1 MPNILIVGGTG
12 KIGTELLS
20 LLAKHHAS
28 IRVLR
33 RPNSK
38 SQFSNPGD
46 FEIVYGDLDDSE
58 SIRVALK
65 GISQVFLLTRDQPQ
79 QGELESKLIDLAISA
94 GVKKIV
100 KSSAFAAGL
109 NPPVGYGLTHTVS
122 EQKLMTSGL
131 NWVILRPYMFMQ
143 NFLEL
148 ADLIKSRGIIPLPM
162 GKTKIGLI
170 DARDVALVAKTIL
183 VGEEHENRI
192 YELTGPESLSLAEA
206 AEILSNLLGRTIHYR
221 SPPLWLAGLMM
232 RMQDVS
238 SWDVRMRK
246 QLFRM
251 IHEGGEDKVTGDV
264 EKISGQK
271 PRTLEMFFREYQN
284 TFQ

>member
-1 MPNILIVGGTG
+1 VGGTG

-20 LLAKHHAS
+20 LLTEHHAS
-28 IRVLR
+28 IRVLL

-38 SQFSNPGD
+38 SQLSDSSN
-46 FEIVYGDLDDSE
+46 FEIVYGDLNDSE

-79 QGELESKLIDLAISA
+79 QGDLESDLIDLAIRA

-122 EQKLMTSGL
+122 EQKLMSSGL

-183 VGEEHENRI
+183 IDEEHENRV
-192 YELTGPESLSLAEA
+192 YELTGPESLNLAES

-232 RMQDVS
+232 RMQGVS

-251 IHEGGEDKVTGDV
+251 IHEGGEDKVTDNV
-264 EKISGQK
+264 EKISGEK
-271 PRTLEMFFREYQN
+271 PRSLETFFREHQN

>member
-20 LLAKHHAS
+20 LLTKHHVS
-28 IRVLR
+28 IRVLL
-33 RPNSK
+33 RPKSK
-38 SQFSNPGD
+38 SQLSD
-46 FEIVYGDLDDSE
+46 SSEFEIVYGDLGDSE

-65 GISQVFLLTRDQPQ
+65 GISQVFLLTRDQPR

-122 EQKLMTSGL
+122 EQKLISSGL

-148 ADLIKSRGIIPLPM
+148 ADLIKSRGVIPLPM
-162 GKTKIGLI
+162 GKAKIGLI

-183 VGEEHENRI
+183 IDEEHVNRI
-192 YELTGPESLSLAEA
+192 YELTGPENLNLLES

-221 SPPLWLAGLMM
+221 SPPLWFAGLMM
-232 RMQDVS
+232 RMQGIS
-238 SWDVRMRK
+238 SWDIRMRK

-251 IHEGGEDKVTGDV
+251 IREGGEDKVTDNV
-264 EKISGQK
+264 EKISGEK
-271 PRTLEMFFREYQN
+271 PRSLETFFREHQN

>member
-1 MPNILIVGGTG
+1 MPDILIVGGTG

-20 LLAKHHAS
+20 LLTEHHAS
-28 IRVLR
+28 IRVLL

-38 SQFSNPGD
+38 SQLSDSSN
-46 FEIVYGDLDDSE
+46 FEIVYGDLNDSE

-79 QGELESKLIDLAISA
+79 QGELESDLIGLAIRA

-122 EQKLMTSGL
+122 EQKLMSSGL

-183 VGEEHENRI
+183 IDEEHENRV
-192 YELTGPESLSLAEA
+192 YELTGPESLNLAES
-206 AEILSNLLGRTIHYR
+206 AEILSNLLGRTIDYR

-232 RMQDVS
+232 RMQGVS

-251 IHEGGEDKVTGDV
+251 IHEGGEDKVTDNV
-264 EKISGQK
+264 EKISGEK
-271 PRTLEMFFREYQN
+271 PRSLETFFREHQN